1 MFFNVQAHN
10 ERIAV
15 FKDTMSRIESDSR
28 LQQAVS
34 SSIAAQVFYP
44 EGQPIALPTP
54 PYTEPAQVI
63 VTKNRSFEAARPY
76 AEQGLK
82 IAVLNFASSTN
93 PGGGVTSGAS
103 AQEECLC
110 RVSTLYPCLKDE
122 SMWDAF
128 YAPHRKAR
136 NPLHNDD
143 IIYTKDVIV
152 FKDDDY
158 QPLPKPFTVDIITC
172 AAPTLREQSSNRY
185 NPSDGDKAPD
195 ITPEDLLA
203 LHEKR
208 GRQILSA
215 VAANGAEV
223 IVLGAFGCGAFKN
236 DPAIVAQAYANILP
250 EYLHH
255 FRTIEFAIYC
265 RPHED
270 SNYRA
275 FKEIIRQ

>member
-54 PYTEPAQVI
+54 PYTEPALVI

-158 QPLPKPFTVDIITC
+158 QPLPQPFTVDVITC

-215 VAANGAEV
+215 AAANGAQV
-223 IVLGAFGCGAFKN
+223 IILGAFGCGAFRN
-236 DPAIVAQAYANILP
+236 DPAVVAQAYANILP
-250 EYLHH
+250 EYLHY
-255 FRTIEFAIYC
+255 FRTIEFAVYC
-265 RPHED
+265 RPR
-270 SNYRA
+270 SPQNYDA
-275 FKEIIRQ
+275 FNQTL

>member
-158 QPLPKPFTVDIITC
+158 QPLPKTFAVDVITC

-215 VAANGAEV
+215 AAANGAQV
-223 IVLGAFGCGAFKN
+223 IILGAFGCGAFKN

-250 EYLHH
+250 EYLRY
-255 FRTIEFAIYC
+255 FRTIEFAVYC
-265 RPHED
+265 RPRSPQNFD
-270 SNYRA
+270 A
-275 FKEIIRQ
+275 FNQIL